1 MGNMA
6 DIKTI
11 ENEAAPDPVWAKL
24 DAADRS
30 AEALRQYPV
39 MDETEHQSTVLEVF
53 EIVDSFFPVKKGI
66 YINHRVNRGKP
77 FTVVKVEQPRF
88 PSVSFARKQAELRQP
103 LEDLGVEILFSKNT
117 NSYLFRIYV

>member
-11 ENEAAPDPVWAKL
+11 ENEAAPNPVWAKL

-53 EIVDSFFPVKKGI
+53 GIVDSFFPVKKGI

-88 PSVSFARKQAELRQP
+88 PSMSFARKQ
-103 LEDLGVEILFSKNT
+103 VEFRHT

>member
-11 ENEAAPDPVWAKL
+11 ENEAAPNPIWAKL

-53 EIVDSFFPVKKGI
+53 GIVDSFFPVKKGI

-88 PSVSFARKQAELRQP
+88 PSMSFARKQVEFRQP
-103 LEDLGVEILFSKNT
+103 LDALGVEILFSKNT

>member
-11 ENEAAPDPVWAKL
+11 DNEAAPNPIWAKL

-53 EIVDSFFPVKKGI
+53 GIVDSFFPVKKGI

-77 FTVVKVEQPRF
+77 FTLVKGEHPRF
-88 PSVSFARKQAELRQP
+88 RSVSFARKQAELRQP
-103 LEDLGVEILFSKNT
+103 LEDLGVEIRFSKNT